1 MYNMNSTTTNE
12 LVQQPRPQPSPH
24 PQETRLVDIPV
35 TDENSALNLMAN
47 FLTLAHKRGTYS
59 IEESA
64 KIWECLKV
72 FQK

>member
-12 LVQQPRPQPSPH
+12 LVQQPRPH

>member
-1 MYNMNSTTTNE
+1 MNSTTANE
-12 LVQQPRPQPSPH
+12 LVQQPRPQPHQPPQ

>member
-1 MYNMNSTTTNE
+1 MNSTTANE
-12 LVQQPRPQPSPH
+12 LVQQPRPQPQQPQ